1 MVYNISYRWYVPYGG
16 ASGSSV
22 RTQNN
27 ELVAVFH
34 SANESAKT
42 GLAAAFRSEGYD
54 YNGLFGI

>member
-1 MVYNISYRWYVPYGG
+1 MEGR
-16 ASGSSV
+16 SGSSV

-42 GLAAAFRSEGYD
+42 GLAAAFRSEGYIIMV
-54 YNGLFGI
+54 YLVHIIYLNMT